1 MQRKSPLSLVSG
13 GIFNGGGLV
22 GNCLGVVVQGGIIQG
37 KMFGG
42 KSPRANCPGENFM
55 RVNCP
60 GVIVPGG
67 RY

>member
-1 MQRKSPLSLVSG
+1 M
-13 GIFNGGGLV
+13 GGGLV
-22 GNCLGVVVQGGIIQG
+22 SSCLGVVVQGGIIQG

-42 KSPRANCPGENFM
+42 KSPRANCPGENFI
-55 RVNCP
+55 RFNCP